1 MDMEFDENR
10 LRMIQQRLKEES
22 VKIEYNELNDTFD
35 IINADGKTLEQVER
49 THFDIIGRA
58 SVEDTKVSRHIP
70 IDNKAYEYL
79 EKLKKMSTEELEEE
93 KRHIFNNMFDLG
105 DDLNGNNLAFRD
117 LELALITGRDL
128 DGYDIPNDTP
138 AERIAE
144 EKQIN
149 ERNEGDSNDIER

>member
-1 MDMEFDENR
+1 
-10 LRMIQQRLKEES
+10 
-22 VKIEYNELNDTFD
+22 
-35 IINADGKTLEQVER
+35 
-49 THFDIIGRA
+49 
-58 SVEDTKVSRHIP
+58 
-70 IDNKAYEYL
+70 
-79 EKLKKMSTEELEEE
+79 
-93 KRHIFNNMFDLG
+93 MFDLG

-138 AERIAE
+138 AERNAE

>member
-10 LRMIQQRLKEES
+10 LRMIQKRLKEES

-49 THFDIIGRA
+49 TDFDIIGRA

-79 EKLKKMSTEELEEE
+79 ERLKKMSTEELEEE
-93 KRHIFNNMFDLG
+93 KDIS
-105 DDLNGNNLAFRD
+105 
-117 LELALITGRDL
+117 LIIYL
-128 DGYDIPNDTP
+128 I
-138 AERIAE
+138 
-144 EKQIN
+144 
-149 ERNEGDSNDIER
+149 

>member
-10 LRMIQQRLKEES
+10 LRMIQQRLKEEN

-49 THFDIIGRA
+49 TDFDIIGRA
-58 SVEDTKVSRHIP
+58 SVEDTKVGRHIS
-70 IDNKAYEYL
+70 IDNKA
-79 EKLKKMSTEELEEE
+79 
-93 KRHIFNNMFDLG
+93 
-105 DDLNGNNLAFRD
+105 
-117 LELALITGRDL
+117 GRDL

>member
-49 THFDIIGRA
+49 TDFDIIGRA
-58 SVEDTKVSRHIP
+58 SVEDTKVGKHIS

-79 EKLKKMSTEELEEE
+79 ERLKKMSTEELEEE

-105 DDLNGNNLAFRD
+105 DDLNG
-117 LELALITGRDL
+117 
-128 DGYDIPNDTP
+128 YDIPNDTP
-138 AERIAE
+138 AERNAE